1 VAFLSRKILALVSR
15 RFDVDAS
22 LGRLLESAAL
32 LANVGN
38 AVSYSKHH
46 LHSYYIIRNADLMGF
61 TDEEIEVIALTA
73 RYHRKGAPKASHSEF
88 AKMSE
93 ERQHD
98 IELMAG
104 IIRIATGLDRS
115 HDQSVADISMT
126 LRNDI
131 MTLVPRHVGG
141 SSDSAALNVFTA
153 QERVGLLQDFLGGTV
168 TIAS

>member
-1 VAFLSRKILALVSR
+1 
-15 RFDVDAS
+15 
-22 LGRLLESAAL
+22 
-32 LANVGN
+32 
-38 AVSYSKHH
+38 
-46 LHSYYIIRNADLMGF
+46 MGF

-93 ERQHD
+93 DRQHD

-115 HDQSVADISMT
+115 HDQSVADVSMT
-126 LRNDI
+126 LRNEV
-131 MTLVPRHVGG
+131 MTLVPRHKGG
-141 SSDSAALNVFTA
+141 SVEAAALNVFTA

-168 TIAS
+168 SIAS